1 MRFMLHHERHLAGF
15 RACIFLMVVLVDLK
29 VGFVGERSA
38 LSARLLWYGVLAENA
53 GCFLWDKSR
62 RRVLVCVYAF
72 GMALKEAPT
81 EAETAT
87 PPPLAAPPHADP
99 RLTPRRSAAASP
111 PLGIKTFQQ
120 VKNKIYI
127 IHTHRGEQKKEAR
140 NSFISLARR
149 MHYFVCRPWTPTS
162 LIYFFIV
169 GQLDRWISGSIKH
182 VNWRRERC
190 FKYDFRSRCA
200 DGVIKQHSAFFGS
213 MSCCVGWGSEYY
225 THAVYYCFI
234 LVRCVCMYDYKI
246 IKTFSHETAFLHL
259 NLANCACLFLFFSRT
274 LKIVVLE
281 FWCCVEFCGNACVRS
296 YLNFLSHRW

>member
-53 GCFLWDKSR
+53 GCFLWDKSRR

-120 VKNKIYI
+120 VKNKIYNT
-127 IHTHRGEQKKEAR
+127 HTHRGEQKKETR

-149 MHYFVCRPWTPTS
+149 MHFTCRPWTATS

-169 GQLDRWISGSIKH
+169 GKLDRWISGSIKH

-190 FKYDFRSRCA
+190 FKYDFRSRGA
-200 DGVIKQHSAFFGS
+200 DGVIKQHSTFFWVNELL
-213 MSCCVGWGSEYY
+213 CWLRKWIL
-225 THAVYYCFI
+225 HARSLLLLHFGEV
-234 LVRCVCMYDYKI
+234 CVCICMI
-246 IKTFSHETAFLHL
+246 T
-259 NLANCACLFLFFSRT
+259 R
-274 LKIVVLE
+274 
-281 FWCCVEFCGNACVRS
+281 
-296 YLNFLSHRW
+296 LSKRFHMRQHFYI